1 MKTSDKWIVGAKT
14 WKQELNFKDYK
25 NSFLLNRKILSDT
38 SVSQYLLLLECKS
51 NHGQYYPCPTALW
64 ASVLV
69 LPQPQGGANSILKD
83 LHIPSSGIC
92 SEQRLCNVPL
102 FVLQIKDTFIGK
114 IHLNYSSQ
122 VSHLFNIYI
131 YHASLSFKALDTNW
145 NILHLCTENVCWGF
159 KSSFESVC
167 RCNTTQ
173 QIFRYNFFH
182 KVKA

>member
-122 VSHLFNIYI
+122 VSLPSVQYLYLSCITQLQSTRHKLKYF
-131 YHASLSFKALDTNW
+131 ASVHWECVLSLQIFVW
-145 NILHLCTENVCWGF
+145 I
-159 KSSFESVC
+159 SVQMQY
-167 RCNTTQ
+167 NTTD
-173 QIFRYNFFH
+173 F
-182 KVKA
+182 

>member
-1 MKTSDKWIVGAKT
+1 MLPRDSILCSLKKYHGSTMKTSDKWIVGAKT

-69 LPQPQGGANSILKD
+69 LSQPQGGANSILKD
-83 LHIPSSGIC
+83 LHNPSSGIC

-102 FVLQIKDTFIGK
+102 FVLQIKDTVQYLYLSCITQLQSTRHKLKYF
-114 IHLNYSSQ
+114 
-122 VSHLFNIYI
+122 
-131 YHASLSFKALDTNW
+131 ASVHWECVLSLQIFVW
-145 NILHLCTENVCWGF
+145 I
-159 KSSFESVC
+159 SVQMQY
-167 RCNTTQ
+167 NTTD
-173 QIFRYNFFH
+173 F
-182 KVKA
+182 